1 MLYTG
6 SGWVIFIGF
15 ALISWIIS
23 HRLKSKFEKYS
34 KVMMPL
40 GMTGKDIAEKML
52 RENRINDVKVQPTGG
67 SLTDFYNP
75 ANQTVNLSETV
86 FASHSIAAAAVAAHE
101 CGHAIQHADAY
112 GPLKLRTK
120 LVPAVSVASRWMQWL
135 ILGGLLIANQLGTTL
150 LLAGIILYSVTTLFA
165 FVTLP
170 VEIDASRRAVLWLE
184 GAGIVD
190 DRTKPMVT
198 DALRAAA
205 YTYVVAALGSLGTLL
220 YYIMIFMGRR
230 D

>member
-1 MLYTG
+1 
-6 SGWVIFIGF
+6 
-15 ALISWIIS
+15 
-23 HRLKSKFEKYS
+23 
-34 KVMMPL
+34 MPY

-52 RENRINDVKVQPTGG
+52 RENRINDVKVHPTQG

-75 ANQTVNLSETV
+75 ANQTVNLSE
-86 FASHSIAAAAVAAHE
+86 AHE

-120 LVPAVSVASRWMQWL
+120 LVPAVNVASRWMQWL
-135 ILGGLLIANQLGTTL
+135 ILGGLLVANQLGTTL
-150 LLAGIILYSVTTLFA
+150 LLAGIILYSITTIFA

-170 VEIDASRRAVLWLE
+170 VEVDASRRAVLWLE

-190 DRTKPMVT
+190 DRTKPMVK
-198 DALRAAA
+198 DALHAAA